1 MDEITYAIKIAP
13 VDITPYRDGNTGI
26 PYFTT
31 FDSGFN
37 GPHVMITAVTH
48 GNELCGAIALD
59 FLFRE
64 GVRPI
69 CGKLSLGFVNHAAYH
84 TFDANDPAASRF
96 IDEDFNRTWGEDV
109 LDGTR
114 NTTETRRAREIRP
127 IIDTVDYLLDIH
139 SMQHKSVPLMMCGPL
154 DKGRTLARAL
164 AAPVEVISDA
174 GHAAGKRLRDYSFF
188 GDKNASQ
195 NALLMECG
203 QHWEVSSVD
212 IAKESALRFLR
223 HFNIVSKEFID
234 RHLSATPQPPQ
245 RLIEVSG
252 PVTIKTGNF
261 RFTEIYTG
269 METIERAGTVIGWD
283 DQEEIKTPYD
293 NCVLIMPS
301 RRLDVGQSAV
311 RLGRLIDWPD

>member
-1 MDEITYAIKIAP
+1 MDDIIYAIEIVA

-31 FDSGFN
+31 FDSGVA
-37 GPHVMITAVTH
+37 GPHVMLTAVTH

-64 GVRPI
+64 GVRPVR
-69 CGKLSLGFVNHAAYH
+69 GKLSLGFVNHAAYH
-84 TFDANDPAASRF
+84 TFDADDPSASRF

-109 LDGTR
+109 LDGPR
-114 NTTETRRAREIRP
+114 NTVETRRAREIRP

-139 SMQHKSVPLMMCGPL
+139 SMQHKTVPLMMCGPL
-154 DKGRTLARAL
+154 DKGRALARAL

-174 GHAAGKRLRDYSFF
+174 GHAAGKRLRDYAFF
-188 GDKNASQ
+188 GDEKAPQ
-195 NALLMECG
+195 NALLIECG
-203 QHWEVSSVD
+203 QHWEASSVD

-223 HFNIVSKEFID
+223 HFDSVPKEFID
-234 RHLSATPQPPQ
+234 QHLSATPPPPQ

-261 RFTEIYTG
+261 RFAETFTG

-301 RRLDVGQSAV
+301 RRLVAGQSAV
-311 RLGRLIDWPD
+311 RLGRLIDWPG